1 MVNSG
6 SSKKRR
12 TTATAIPVEQQQ
24 NTLSSSSSTNDA
36 NDESNLVHLSTQQI
50 IDIVGEIQLSNIT
63 EDRRLSHFTGV
74 YPDFAEMY
82 PTLLEMAC
90 KRNFEIDKFKYMM
103 NLRFE
108 IENKNRTVEDTSK
121 EVGQKFF
128 DKYVEKKDVSF

>member
-1 MVNSG
+1 MAGSG
-6 SSKKRR
+6 SSKKRS
-12 TTATAIPVEQQQ
+12 APGPASDSAPQEQ
-24 NTLSSSSSTNDA
+24 NTSSDA
-36 NDESNLVHLSTQQI
+36 DDGSNMVHLSTQQI
-50 IDIVGEIQLSNIT
+50 IDIVGEIQLSNLS
-63 EDRRLSHFTGV
+63 EDRRMSHFKEV

-108 IENKNRTVEDTSK
+108 IENKSRTVEDTSK
-121 EVGQKFF
+121 EIGQKFF